1 MDSNEDSGID
11 NSSDNVWANE
21 LDPFELECV
30 DELQSEPNLVERI
43 IDCQNQYEQHIFR
56 NFQASAI
63 AIAQL
68 YRDRHH
74 PVWLPFQSAALAVTN
89 MYKECVQQV
98 QKSLELGQEAG
109 HYMRTKELVAWLQK
123 RKRRNVQREEILAF
137 LCGKAMPARGG
148 RKQRHSVSLD
158 RSQARPLH
166 GCAHNQVS
174 ERNSVAFGFPH
185 NVASPDVE
193 DDDLIQ
199 FQNAL
204 DQGAVGEVSVN
215 MGYRNPNSSTRQD
228 LHEFIKEEAYKHT
241 DLRKRPAQI
250 QEFDAAA
257 RKRSRLL

>member
-11 NSSDNVWANE
+11 NSSDNIWASE
-21 LDPFELECV
+21 LEPFELECV
-30 DELQSEPNLVERI
+30 DELQSGPNLVERL
-43 IDCQNQYEQHIFR
+43 IDYQNQYEQQIFR

-89 MYKECVQQV
+89 MYKECVKRV
-98 QKSLELGQEAG
+98 HNGLELGQQTG
-109 HYMRTKELVAWLQK
+109 RYTRTKELVSWLQK
-123 RKRRNVQREEILAF
+123 RKRRTVQREEILAF
-137 LCGKAMPARGG
+137 LCGKSMPARGG

-158 RSQARPLH
+158 RSQMRPLH
-166 GCAHNQVS
+166 SCAHNQVS
-174 ERNSVAFGFPH
+174 ERNALFSFPH
-185 NVASPDVE
+185 SVASPDVE
-193 DDDLIQ
+193 DADDLVQ

-204 DQGAVGEVSVN
+204 DQGAVGEVPVN
-215 MGYRNPNSSTRQD
+215 MGYRSHNSSTRQD
-228 LHEFIKEEAYKHT
+228 LQQFIKEEAYKHT

-250 QEFDAAA
+250 QEFDPAA